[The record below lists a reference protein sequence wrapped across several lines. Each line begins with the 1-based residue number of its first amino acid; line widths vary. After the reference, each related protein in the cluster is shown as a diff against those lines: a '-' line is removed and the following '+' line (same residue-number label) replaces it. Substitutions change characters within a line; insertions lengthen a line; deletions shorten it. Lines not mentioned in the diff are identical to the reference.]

1 MPTGGGA
8 WSPLTG
14 HPAPARPVQHAPP
27 VGPCGSAQQGPPQ
40 GACCQGSKT
49 QAEAPVAPCASQRG
63 RCAGAPGGGRAP
75 QLPAASWE
83 SGWDE
88 QSVFA
93 APPTPPQPR
102 GGSRPLTTLAHR
114 PTLPW
119 HRCPVRWTQASSLL
133 HSWGWEHGE
142 LPVEAGRARKPPLP
156 NPGRPLPTASASLE
170 RAARARAGAGE
181 EPDRSS
187 SQAMAELR
195 AAWAQGCRPEPADS
209 AGKAVGVA
217 SDSSRLGGRCGAQR
231 APSARADLGQA
242 PIRGSSPERT
252 CLRWDA
258 EAVPTPLSAR
268 QGAGVRAGG
277 SESRGLRQRGLRAVG
292 GPALATLSPRFLD
305 LVTVCN

>member
-119 HRCPVRWTQASSLL
+119 HRRPVRWTQASSLL

-181 EPDRSS
+181 ENGLCWSQTEARARPWRSS
-187 SQAMAELR
+187 VRPGLR
-195 AAWAQGCRPEPADS
+195 AAGQS
-209 AGKAVGVA
+209 QQTL
-217 SDSSRLGGRCGAQR
+217 LGRQSGLPVTA
-231 APSARADLGQA
+231 LG
-242 PIRGSSPERT
+242 
-252 CLRWDA
+252 W
-258 EAVPTPLSAR
+258 
-268 QGAGVRAGG
+268 GAGV
-277 SESRGLRQRGLRAVG
+277 GLRGPPPPVLTWARPRSGAPHPSAPACAGTQR
-292 GPALATLSPRFLD
+292 LSPRLS
-305 LVTVCN
+305 LHGRALGYGLGAVRAEA